1 MKTLYPQ
8 SDTKLT
14 ILKCFFKLSK
24 RLKNKKLKRTS
35 TRKRRNKK
43 EEKNIIIMIMI
54 KSRINLLS
62 AIFLTF

>member
-1 MKTLYPQ
+1 MKTSYLQ

-24 RLKNKKLKRTS
+24 RLKNKKLKKTRS
-35 TRKRRNKK
+35 RKRKNKK
-43 EEKNIIIMIMI
+43 EEKSIIIMTMI

-62 AIFLTF
+62 ATSLTF

>member
-24 RLKNKKLKRTS
+24 RLKNKKLKKTRS
-35 TRKRRNKK
+35 RKRKNKK
-43 EEKNIIIMIMI
+43 EEKSIIIMTMI

-62 AIFLTF
+62 ATFLTF

>member
-1 MKTLYPQ
+1 MKTSYPQ

-35 TRKRRNKK
+35 TRKKKNKK
-43 EEKNIIIMIMI
+43 EEKSIIIMTMI
-54 KSRINLLS
+54 KSRINLHS
-62 AIFLTF
+62 ATFLTF